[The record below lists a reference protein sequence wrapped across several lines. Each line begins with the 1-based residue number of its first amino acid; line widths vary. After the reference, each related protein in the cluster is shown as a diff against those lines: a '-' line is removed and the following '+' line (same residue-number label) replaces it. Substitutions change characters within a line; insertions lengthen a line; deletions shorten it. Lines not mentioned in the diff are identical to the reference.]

1 MAFIKAISYYLP
13 EKVVTNE
20 ELVKEFPE
28 WSVDKVAQ
36 KVGVDSRHLA
46 AENETAGD
54 MAEKAARK
62 LFEEYQIDPKSID
75 FLMLCTQSPDYF
87 LPSTACILQDRLGIP
102 TSAGAF
108 DYNLGCSGCIYGM
121 AMAKGLIAA
130 GIAKNVLL
138 LTAET
143 YNKYL
148 HPSDK
153 SNRSIFGDGAAACLV
168 SAEGFAEIGEFSL
181 GTDGSGANNLIVKTG
196 ASRQKEV
203 TGKFVEDEEGH
214 IWYDDYLYMNGG
226 SIFNFTLDAVPAMM
240 KEILEKNQM
249 QKEDVDY
256 YVFHQANKF
265 MLNTIRKVCLLPK
278 DKFYV
283 NLATT
288 GNTVSSTVLIGVK
301 ECLENKD
308 YENARYNFSYISGY
322 EDSDKLLKEASY
334 NVALKSMGEKDYKFA
349 VFCFEE
355 AKGYSDANKK
365 INEAKYEYVKA
376 NKNRTDTTTYSYLKD
391 LKDVNYSDAK
401 TIYNDLYAWKV
412 VDIYFNTSE
421 SSTAK
426 NDSISKYSAV
436 YCHFTLKGGPPN
448 EKIYVYHIVKYP
460 DGGTRDGKKAT
471 PWKMSDGDESWWGW
485 EDGLYYD
492 PYYGATGTLKFT
504 FYDEKGNKIG
514 EGSVKISN

>member
-13 EKVVTNE
+13 EKVMTNE

-46 AENETAGD
+46 AEDETAGD

-62 LFEEYQIDPKSID
+62 LFEEYRIDPESID

-153 SNRSIFGDGAAACLV
+153 SNRSIFGDGAAACLI
-168 SAEGFAEIGEFSL
+168 STDGFAEIGEFAL
-181 GTDGSGANNLIVKTG
+181 GTDGSGANHLIVKTG
-196 ASRQKEV
+196 AARQKIA

-226 SIFNFTLDAVPAMM
+226 AIFNFTLDAVPTMM
-240 KEILEKNQM
+240 TQILEKNRLQM
-249 QKEDVDY
+249 DQINY

-265 MLNTIRKVCLLPK
+265 MLNTIRKVCAIPK
-278 DKFYV
+278 EKFYV
-283 NLATT
+283 NLSSI
-288 GNTVSSTVLIGVK
+288 GNTVSSTVLIGLK
-301 ECLENKD
+301 ECVDNKIIQSGD
-308 YENARYNFSYISGY
+308 KVMISGFGVGL
-322 EDSDKLLKEASY
+322 S
-334 NVALKSMGEKDYKFA
+334 
-349 VFCFEE
+349 
-355 AKGYSDANKK
+355 
-365 INEAKYEYVKA
+365 
-376 NKNRTDTTTYSYLKD
+376 
-391 LKDVNYSDAK
+391 
-401 TIYNDLYAWKV
+401 W
-412 VDIYFNTSE
+412 
-421 SSTAK
+421 
-426 NDSISKYSAV
+426 
-436 YCHFTLKGGPPN
+436 
-448 EKIYVYHIVKYP
+448 
-460 DGGTRDGKKAT
+460 GGT
-471 PWKMSDGDESWWGW
+471 M
-485 EDGLYYD
+485 LY
-492 PYYGATGTLKFT
+492 F
-504 FYDEKGNKIG
+504 
-514 EGSVKISN
+514 